1 MKHFFQS
8 LFLTGRIFLL
18 LGADIALFVLAQ
30 FLPVLLLPA
39 FGHACGHRPRR
50 RARRRRA
57 LPRAQGHR
65 RRARHRR
72 EAFQRRRQ
80 PPSASTLENYYNFPV
95 HVEVIDEAP
104 FQFQRRDIVF
114 QCQPCPAAPRAPS
127 TTRCGRPSGAST
139 PSVRLNAFV
148 ATPLRLVRR
157 RFRFDVGKVLPVY
170 PSFLQMRQ
178 YELMAAHNRLT
189 EMGVKRVRRLGQS
202 MEFEQIRE
210 YVVGDDLRSMN
221 WKATARAGRNM
232 VNQFIEEKS
241 QPVYCII
248 DKGRMMRMP
257 FKGMTLLD
265 YAINAS
271 LVVSNIAI
279 HRQDRAGL
287 ITFSEQ
293 LGVFAKANH
302 RPTQMHVIME
312 LLYNQKTRYLESDFE
327 LLYSHVRRK
336 VGQRSLLL
344 LFTNFRHPGGHAPPA
359 PLPAPPQPRPP
370 ARRGHLLHRYTE
382 LRELILAPSTNLD
395 QVYLKTIAEKFD
407 FEKRQIVK
415 ELGLHGIQ
423 AILSTPED
431 LTINS
436 LNKYLE
442 MKARGLI

>member
-1 MKHFFQS
+1 MKKFFQS
-8 LFLTGRIFLL
+8 LFLTSRLFGL
-18 LGADIALFVLAQ
+18 LGANVGLFVFAQ
-30 FLPVLLLPA
+30 FLPVLFIPAVGLLGGIVMA
-39 FGHACGHRPRR
+39 VALDASVLYRVRKGISG
-50 RARRRRA
+50 ARVTGEKLSNGDENRIRI
-57 LPRAQGHR
+57 
-65 RRARHRR
+65 
-72 EAFQRRRQ
+72 E
-80 PPSASTLENYYNFPV
+80 LENYYNFPV
-95 HVEVIDEAP
+95 QVEVIDEAP

-114 QCQPCPAAPRAPS
+114 NVDM
-127 TTRCGRPSGAST
+127 PSGSARDLEYHLRPT
-139 PSVRLNAFV
+139 KRGEYQFGALNAFV

-157 RFRFDVGKVLPVY
+157 RFRFNVDQVLPVY

-178 YELMAAHNRLT
+178 YELMAANNRLT
-189 EMGVKRVRRLGQS
+189 ELGVKRVRRLGQS
-202 MEFEQIRE
+202 MEFEQIRD

-302 RPTQMHVIME
+302 RPTQMNVIME

-336 VGQRSLLL
+336 VSQRSLLL
-344 LFTNFRHPGGHAPPA
+344 LFTNFDSLGAMRRQ
-359 PLPAPPQPRPP
+359 LPYL
-370 ARRGHLLHRYTE
+370 RRLNRDHLLVVVFFQNTE
-382 LRELILAPSTNLD
+382 LRELILAPSQNLD

-415 ELGLHGIQ
+415 ELSLHGIQ

>member
-39 FGHACGHRPRR
+39 FAVLAGIGLAV
-50 RARRRRA
+50 A
-57 LPRAQGHR
+57 LDAAVLFRVRKGISGERVTGEKLSNGDDNNIRIA
-65 RRARHRR
+65 
-72 EAFQRRRQ
+72 
-80 PPSASTLENYYNFPV
+80 LENYYNFPI

-114 QCQPCPAAPRAPS
+114 KV
-127 TTRCGRPSGAST
+127 GMPSGSARDLDYT
-139 PSVRLNAFV
+139 LRPTKRGEYAFGALNAFV
-148 ATPLRLVRR
+148 ATPLGLVRR
-157 RFRFDVGKVLPVY
+157 RFRFDVGKVLAVY

-178 YELMAAHNRLT
+178 YELMAAHNRLN

-202 MEFEQIRE
+202 MEFEQIRD

-287 ITFSEQ
+287 ITFAEQ
-293 LGVFAKANH
+293 MGVFAKANH
-302 RPTQMHVIME
+302 RPTQMNVILK

-344 LFTNFRHPGGHAPPA
+344 LFTNFDTLGAMRRQ
-359 PLPAPPQPRPP
+359 LPYL
-370 ARRGHLLHRYTE
+370 RRLNRDHLLVVVFFQNTE

>member
-1 MKHFFQS
+1 MKNFFQS
-8 LFLTGRIFLL
+8 LFLTGRLFLL
-18 LGADIALFVLAQ
+18 LGADIALFVMAQ
-30 FLPVLLLPA
+30 FFPVLFLPA
-39 FGHACGHRPRR
+39 IGLLAGTGL
-50 RARRRRA
+50 AVA
-57 LPRAQGHR
+57 LDAAVLFRVRKGIAGER
-65 RRARHRR
+65 ITGEKLSNGDENRIRI
-72 EAFQRRRQ
+72 E
-80 PPSASTLENYYNFPV
+80 LENYYNFPV

-114 QCQPCPAAPRAPS
+114 RAAL
-127 TTRCGRPSGAST
+127 PSGSARGLDYT
-139 PSVRLNAFV
+139 LRPTKRGEYAFGALNTFV
-148 ATPLRLVRR
+148 ASPLGLVRR

-178 YELMAAHNRLT
+178 YELMAANNRLT
-189 EMGVKRVRRLGQS
+189 ELGVKRVRRLGQS

-221 WKATARAGRNM
+221 WKASARAGRNM

-271 LVVSNIAI
+271 LVICNIAI

-287 ITFSEQ
+287 ITFAEQ
-293 LGVFAKANH
+293 MGVFAKANH
-302 RPTQMHVIME
+302 RPTQMNVIME

-327 LLYSHVRRK
+327 LLYSHIRRK
-336 VGQRSLLL
+336 VSQRSLLL
-344 LFTNFRHPGGHAPPA
+344 LFTNFDSLGAMRRQ
-359 PLPAPPQPRPP
+359 LPYL
-370 ARRGHLLHRYTE
+370 RRLNRDHLLVVVFFHNTE
-382 LRELILAPSTNLD
+382 LRELILAPATNLD

-415 ELGLHGIQ
+415 ELSLHGIQ